1 MWNSSKMIYVELLR
15 SKKSLNLLS
24 NPSEVLE
31 AVHRFD
37 VSTQI
42 LTSLQSKLENHLK
55 TVIIQDLTQ
64 IVNLVNESY
73 LHSQDNP
80 LASRELLEV

>member
-1 MWNSSKMIYVELLR
+1 M
-15 SKKSLNLLS
+15 LS
-24 NPSEVLE
+24 NPSEILE

-73 LHSQDNP
+73 LHFHDN
-80 LASRELLEV
+80 LLSSRELLEV